1 MAKQNGKIVFSIGVI
16 TYNSASTVIETLDSI
31 AAQSYADLELVISDD
46 GSRDDTVAL
55 CEDWLNAH
63 NDRFIRTQIIIVEHN
78 TGTSANCNRL
88 FRALKG
94 DYYTIIAGDDK
105 MLPDGVELVRQYVAS
120 HPDTSV
126 LFTHHQCFGGSP
138 SEYRHINMAFNY
150 DFFSW
155 TPDQQLHQLLFDR
168 NCIPAVGVF
177 LCRQMIQA
185 VGVEYD
191 ERVPL
196 MEDIPIW
203 VNLLRKGVHF
213 EYLDQP
219 VTAYRVSGGVSTGM
233 LSPAYYETCRRF
245 AMLYQYPEWVK
256 KDPNEAMERLIAHE
270 KEIYSEMYELDR
282 TYKSRTNSHAYR
294 LGQWILKPMKKV
306 KNLMTKG

>member
-1 MAKQNGKIVFSIGVI
+1 MAKQKDKIMFSIGVI

-46 GSRDDTVAL
+46 GSRDNTVAI
-55 CEDWLNAH
+55 CEEWLKTH
-63 NDRFIRTQIIIVEHN
+63 ECRFIRTKIITVEHN

-105 MLPDGVELVRQYVAS
+105 MLPNGVELASTYLAS
-120 HPDTSV
+120 HSDTSV
-126 LFTHHQCFGGSP
+126 LFTHHLCFGGTP
-138 SEYRHINMAFNY
+138 WEYEHIDQAFNY

-155 TPDQQLHQLLFDR
+155 TPEQQLHQLVFDR

-177 LCRQMIQA
+177 LHRETIQNL
-185 VGVEYD
+185 GIMYD

-196 MEDIPIW
+196 MEDLPMWI
-203 VNLLRKGVHF
+203 NLLRKGVRF
-213 EYLDQP
+213 DYLDQL

-245 AMLYQYPEWVK
+245 VMLYQYPEWLK
-256 KDPNEAMERLIAHE
+256 IDQQEAMERLIAHE
-270 KEIYSEMYELDR
+270 KEIYSEMYALDR
-282 TYKSRTNSHAYR
+282 KYKSRTNSYAYR
-294 LGQWILKPMKKV
+294 IGQWILKPLKKV
-306 KNLMTKG
+306 KKMCSK